1 MVELPF
7 SRFTLKRSTS
17 LDSIQTGLNNIISR
31 MHFSQPLQRETDTSD
46 DDGSI
51 DAIHED
57 NLAIKDCQA
66 TSIPRRTI
74 PPVLTTERHCDV
86 TGDKRRRNGRIASEH
101 FSKNYVQESK
111 IQLSDDDPR
120 KRSPRRCI
128 SYYDEYNKR
137 ESDRQK
143 AREMAAY
150 LIRAQKVKKEF
161 SDGSKPTYNISPSK
175 KSAKMMNR
183 RSNIGA
189 GTSPSKRTLPAT
201 TTTISTDT
209 LSSKIR
215 LHTTER
221 SFPTSS
227 QGISSIRCSRNRIS
241 PEN

>member
-17 LDSIQTGLNNIISR
+17 LDSIQTGLNNLISR

-46 DDGSI
+46 DECSI

-57 NLAIKDCQA
+57 DTVKNDFEA
-66 TSIPRRTI
+66 TSIPRQTI
-74 PPVLTTERHCDV
+74 TPVLTTERRSDIA
-86 TGDKRRRNGRIASEH
+86 GDKRRRNERISNER
-101 FSKNYVQESK
+101 FSKNYVQEAK
-111 IQLSDDDPR
+111 IQLSDDDHR

-161 SDGSKPTYNISPSK
+161 SDGSKTSYNISPAK
-175 KSAKMMNR
+175 KSAKAMSR
-183 RSNIGA
+183 RSNNNGS
-189 GTSPSKRTLPAT
+189 SPQKKTLPVT
-201 TTTISTDT
+201 TPTIFPDAI
-209 LSSKIR
+209 SSKIR
-215 LHTTER
+215 LHTTTR
-221 SFPTSS
+221 SFPSSS
-227 QGISSIRCSRNRIS
+227 QGISSTRSSRNRVS

>member
-17 LDSIQTGLNNIISR
+17 LDSIHSGLHNLISR
-31 MHFSQPLQRETDTSD
+31 MHFSQPLQRDTDTSD

-51 DAIHED
+51 DALHED
-57 NLAIKDCQA
+57 NTAIKDCQA
-66 TSIPRRTI
+66 TSIPRRTM
-74 PPVLTTERHCDV
+74 PPVLTTERHCDIV
-86 TGDKRRRNGRIASEH
+86 GDRSRRNGRISSKH
-101 FSKNYVQESK
+101 FSNNHVQEGK
-111 IQLSDDDPR
+111 IQLRDNDPR

-128 SYYDEYNKR
+128 SYYDEYSKR

-161 SDGSKPTYNISPSK
+161 SDGSKPSYNISPSK

-183 RSNIGA
+183 RSNNT
-189 GTSPSKRTLPAT
+189 GTSPSIRTLPAT
-201 TTTISTDT
+201 TTTISTDMM
-209 LSSKIR
+209 SSKIR

-227 QGISSIRCSRNRIS
+227 QGISSIRSSRNRMS